1 MGGAPLCALPFFV
14 PMLFVCAMSGFCMFR
29 SHWSSM
35 LAFDSIP
42 PAVPS
47 FLAKPG
53 CGFHADFS
61 VLRNLLIINVL
72 PIPL

>member
-35 LAFDSIP
+35 LAFDSIL
-42 PAVPS
+42 PAMT
-47 FLAKPG
+47 
-53 CGFHADFS
+53 
-61 VLRNLLIINVL
+61 VLLGKAGLWL
-72 PIPL
+72 SC

>member
-35 LAFDSIP
+35 LAFSSIP
-42 PAVPS
+42 PATT
-47 FLAKPG
+47 
-53 CGFHADFS
+53 
-61 VLRNLLIINVL
+61 VLLGKVGLWL
-72 PIPL
+72 SY